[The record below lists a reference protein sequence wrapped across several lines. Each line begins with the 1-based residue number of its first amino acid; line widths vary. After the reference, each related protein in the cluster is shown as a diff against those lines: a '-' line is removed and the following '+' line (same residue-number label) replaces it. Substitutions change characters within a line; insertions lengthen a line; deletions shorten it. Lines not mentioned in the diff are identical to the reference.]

1 MPAQSNF
8 DQDDIKALAEILE
21 LEHKHH
27 CNKRSICFWL
37 FVFWFVMLVAAIGV
51 AAYIVLRPNSGPMDG
66 TLAWVQAL
74 TALSAAVVSFFSMWW
89 TVQNCINSIER
100 TLFAARAGRTQLF
113 ASLLEQVQCADK
125 EKRRVWL
132 EVIKAAVT

>member
-1 MPAQSNF
+1 MSLQSSF

-21 LEHKHH
+21 QEHRHH
-27 CNKRSICFWL
+27 CHKRTICFWL
-37 FVFWFVMLVAAIGV
+37 FVFWFVMLVAAIGL
-51 AAYIVLRPNSGPMDG
+51 AAYIVLRPESGPMDS

-89 TVQNCINSIER
+89 TVQNCIHSIER
-100 TLFAARAGRTQLF
+100 TLFAARAGRYQLF
-113 ASLLEQVQCADK
+113 SSLLGDVQCADK

-132 EVIKAAVT
+132 EVIKAAVA

>member
-1 MPAQSNF
+1 MSAQF
-8 DQDDIKALAEILE
+8 DQDDIKTLSEILE
-21 LEHKHH
+21 VEHKHH
-27 CNKRSICFWL
+27 CQKRSICFWL
-37 FVFWFVMLVAAIGV
+37 FIFWFVLLIVALGI
-51 AAYIVLRPNSGPMDG
+51 AAYLVLGPVATGPMGG

-125 EKRRVWL
+125 EKRRLWL
-132 EVIKAAVT
+132 EVIKAAVS